1 MSSIDPQIPFTYEDY
16 KSLTATSD
24 QRYELIDG
32 EIYVTP
38 APATT
43 HQLVARNLLL
53 MLTQHVRAHGLGLVL
68 HAPVDVVLGE
78 GKGRNVVQPDILF
91 VRRERT
97 SSVEE
102 AEVVGA
108 PDFIVEVLSPSTADR
123 DLGMKRT
130 LYARSG
136 VREYWIVEPADKR
149 IEAFVLGT
157 RDYGKPAVCEGADC
171 IASAAVPEF
180 VAPLPEVFRRD

>member
-1 MSSIDPQIPFTYEDY
+1 M
-16 KSLTATSD
+16 
-24 QRYELIDG
+24 
-32 EIYVTP
+32 
-38 APATT
+38 
-43 HQLVARNLLL
+43 
-53 MLTQHVRAHGLGLVL
+53 
-68 HAPVDVVLGE
+68 LGE

-136 VREYWIVEPADKR
+136 VCEYWIVEPADKR

-157 RDYGKPAVCEGADC
+157 RGYGKPAVYEGEDC